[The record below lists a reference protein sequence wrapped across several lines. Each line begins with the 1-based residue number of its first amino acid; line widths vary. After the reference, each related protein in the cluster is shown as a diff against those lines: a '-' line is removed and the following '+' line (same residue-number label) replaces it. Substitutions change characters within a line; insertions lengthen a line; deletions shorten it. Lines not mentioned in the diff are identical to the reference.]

1 MIFSLILFAVGLAL
15 SAFFSGS
22 ETGFYRATRVRLLI
36 RALGGSWS
44 ARGLVWMMGHPS
56 LFVGTALVGNNI
68 ANYVTSLA
76 VVMGAQRLAGG
87 DHPSIELAASLLLA
101 PMVFIY
107 GELLPK
113 DLFYQAPNR
122 LLVRCGPAF
131 LLTSVVLAPATLM
144 VWIVSRLLWL
154 VMRRSPQ
161 EIRLVLARRELAD
174 VLEEGH
180 QIGILHPSQQALIQG
195 TFSLA
200 GQPVRQFAT
209 PAGRFSR
216 VTTSTKPREILR
228 VARRQR
234 RALIPVEE
242 PRGRRRLVGYVRVAD
257 LALASEDDALPLRP
271 AVTLRESETCLAALA
286 RLLAADYALG
296 HVVDSRG
303 RTVGFTTAGQLT
315 EALLGDWGG
324 TGTAA

>member
-1 MIFSLILFAVGLAL
+1 MIASLLLFAVGLAL

-36 RALGGSWS
+36 RALSGSWS
-44 ARGLVWMMGHPS
+44 ARGLVWMMGRPS

-68 ANYVTSLA
+68 ANYTTSLA

-87 DHPSIELAASLLLA
+87 DQPGVELAASLCLA
-101 PMVFIY
+101 PLVFLY

-131 LLTSVVLAPATLM
+131 LLASAVLAPATLL
-144 VWIVSRLLWL
+144 VWLTSRLLQL
-154 VMRRSPQ
+154 IVRRSPQ
-161 EIRLVLARRELAD
+161 EIRLVLARRELAG

-180 QIGILHPSQQALIQG
+180 EIGILHPSQQALIQG

-216 VTTSTKPREILR
+216 VTTNTKRRDILR

-234 RALIPVEE
+234 RTLIPVEE
-242 PRGRRRLVGYVRVAD
+242 PRGRRQLLGYLRVAD
-257 LALASEDDALPLRP
+257 LALTTDGEELPLRP

-296 HVVDSRG
+296 HVVDARG
-303 RTVGFTTAGQLT
+303 RTSGFVTAEQLT
-315 EALLGDWGG
+315 EALLGGWGQAG
-324 TGTAA
+324 SAA